1 MNGKISK
8 SLGGLLGKLAAS
20 EAASE
25 GMGDLS
31 KQGLKGKKS
40 KATKGETLEN
50 DLLLSGL
57 GFSQTDKKTNTKNK
71 SETQNILR
79 FLKDP
84 KGEIK
89 KLKAQK
95 NLTKDSSTEKNSP
108 NQADNFIRK
117 EVQEP
122 IKEQL
127 AQERTQEAQQQAV
140 EQLEPKELKEHSEA
154 HEHALPQQEKRKE
167 QEDSKGGNAWVLDD
181 DDEGS
186 TEKESGGEAQVFSNV
201 ERCHGH
207 LEDGSRC
214 LRKAKEG
221 SPFCAV
227 HH

>member
-8 SLGGLLGKLAAS
+8 GLGGLLGKLAAGETAGEEVS
-20 EAASE
+20 AL
-25 GMGDLS
+25 G
-31 KQGLKGKKS
+31 KQALKGKKA
-40 KATKGETLEN
+40 KTTNGETLEN

-57 GFSQTDKKTNTKNK
+57 GFSQADKKTNIKNK
-71 SETQNILR
+71 SEAQNILR

-84 KGEIK
+84 KGEVK

-95 NLTKDSSTEKNSP
+95 NLTKDSSTEKNSQ
-108 NQADNFIRK
+108 NQADTFTRK
-117 EVQEP
+117 EAQEP
-122 IKEQL
+122 IKEQRSQER
-127 AQERTQEAQQQAV
+127 AQEGHQQAI
-140 EQLEPKELKEHSEA
+140 EQIEPKEVKEHAEA
-154 HEHALPQQEKRKE
+154 HEHALPQPEKRKE

-186 TEKESGGEAQVFSNV
+186 TEKESGGEAQVFSDV
-201 ERCHGH
+201 GRCHGH

-221 SPFCAV
+221 SPFCAI

>member
-25 GMGDLS
+25 GVSDIG
-31 KQGLKGKKS
+31 KQGLKGKKN
-40 KATKGETLEN
+40 KTVKGETLEN

-57 GFSQTDKKTNTKNK
+57 GFSQKDKKTNTKNK
-71 SETQNILR
+71 SEAQNILR

-84 KGEIK
+84 KAD
-89 KLKAQK
+89 LKT
-95 NLTKDSSTEKNSP
+95 TKPQRMSGHETPADKTSQSP
-108 NQADNFIRK
+108 SDTFTKK
-117 EVQEP
+117 EVQESA
-122 IKEQL
+122 KEQI
-127 AQERTQEAQQQAV
+127 AQERAQDNQQHAIEQQE
-140 EQLEPKELKEHSEA
+140 PRELKEHAEA
-154 HEHALPQQEKRKE
+154 HEHVSPQQEKRKE

-181 DDEGS
+181 DDETNS
-186 TEKESGGEAQVFSNV
+186 EKESGSEAQVFSDV

-221 SPFCAV
+221 SPFCAI